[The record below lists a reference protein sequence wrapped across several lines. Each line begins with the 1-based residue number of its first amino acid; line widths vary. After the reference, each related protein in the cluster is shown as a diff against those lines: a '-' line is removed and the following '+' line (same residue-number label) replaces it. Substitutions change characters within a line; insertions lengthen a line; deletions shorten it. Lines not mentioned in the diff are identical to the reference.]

1 MMSRYT
7 ISAKTSQRLLD
18 YLHRRREEMVSLL
31 ERLVTAESPSTVPAA
46 QQQVLAIL
54 QEALQKRNYRVRHIR
69 GRQTGGHLLAIKRDR
84 TPHQPVQLLLGHCDT
99 VWSLGTLAAMPLSVR
114 QGKMYGPGI
123 YDMKAGLVMAIFA
136 LDAIAAQDIET
147 EVAPVFFI
155 NSDEEIGSHESTP
168 HIRRLART
176 ADRAFVM
183 EPSLGPNGKLKTAR
197 KGVGRFTIR
206 VVGKA
211 AHAGL
216 EPEKGASAILELSFV
231 IQKLFSLNDPQRGIT
246 VNVGTIDGGIRPNV
260 VAPESQAIADVRV
273 LHHEDAR
280 WIEEQIL
287 GIQPTTPGT
296 ELIIE
301 GRIGRPPMEKTPG
314 NQILWQQA
322 RQAAS
327 ELGIELEE
335 ATAGGGSDGNTT
347 SLYIPTLD
355 GLGAVG
361 DGAHAPGEFIYLDG
375 MVERGALLSRLLL
388 EPSIQSGGASHV

>member
-1 MMSRYT
+1 
-7 ISAKTSQRLLD
+7 
-18 YLHRRREEMVSLL
+18 MVGLL
-31 ERLVTAESPSTVPAA
+31 ERLVGAESPSTVPAA

-54 QEALQKRNYRVRHIR
+54 QEALQKRNYRVQRIR

-99 VWSLGTLAAMPLSVR
+99 VWSLGTLTTMPLSLR

-183 EPSLGPNGKLKTAR
+183 EPSLGPSGKLKTAR

-280 WIEEQIL
+280 WVEEQIL

-296 ELIIE
+296 QLIIE

-322 RQAAS
+322 QQAAS

-375 MVERGALLSRLLL
+375 MVERGALLSRLML
-388 EPSIQSGGASHV
+388 EPAIQSVSR